1 MYGNSNLE
9 LPKYFMGRFRLIN
22 INVIHHFDPIVRR
35 TRLPIKLYRAH
46 AQFFSLW
53 FDPTALEASTPTIKP
68 PMRLN
73 YLCYSRGRMS
83 K

>member
-22 INVIHHFDPIVRR
+22 IDVIHHFDPIVRR

-46 AQFFSLW
+46 PNFVVFGLTRSW
-53 FDPTALEASTPTIKP
+53 LEPTIY
-68 PMRLN
+68 R
-73 YLCYSRGRMS
+73 CG
-83 K
+83 

>member
-22 INVIHHFDPIVRR
+22 IDVIHHFDPIVRR
-35 TRLPIKLYRAH
+35 IRLPIKLYRAH
-46 AQFFSLW
+46 AQFCSLW
-53 FDPTALEASTPTIKP
+53 FDPIVARTHNL